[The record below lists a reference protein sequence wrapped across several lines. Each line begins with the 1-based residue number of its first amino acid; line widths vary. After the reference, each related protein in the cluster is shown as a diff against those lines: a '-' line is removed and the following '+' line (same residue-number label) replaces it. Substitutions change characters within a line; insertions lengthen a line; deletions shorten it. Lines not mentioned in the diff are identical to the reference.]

1 MPQHI
6 PEPADLELSDLIEVN
21 ARLALFAAAPADFAC
36 LSVQVPGTGATLMR
50 VPAMPTPAMNRVV
63 GLAGDNALTDQT
75 LAWIRQTFAD
85 GGISEFWLHAWDL
98 PADAPLQAGYAARG
112 WHPDEQ
118 AAWVKLLCDLDG
130 PLPAP
135 RPHPAIQVRQARA
148 DETLLSGDIVC
159 RSFGMAP
166 ALAPWM
172 GAVVGRPG
180 WQVYFACDAN
190 GAPVATAALF
200 TDGPHA
206 WLGMGA
212 TLPEARQQG
221 CQQIL
226 LAVRLAAAKS
236 AGCTVAGIETEAPPA
251 GETRHSLNNI
261 RRAGFREVGR
271 RFNYRCQTSD
281 FTA

>member
-1 MPQHI
+1 VPQHI

-21 ARLALFAAAPADFAC
+21 ARLALFAAAPADVAC
-36 LSVQVPGTGATLMR
+36 LAVHVPGTGATLMR

-63 GLAGDNALTDQT
+63 GLAGGSALTDQT
-75 LAWIRQTFAD
+75 LAWIGQTFAD

-98 PADAPLQAGYAARG
+98 PVDAALQAGYAARG
-112 WHPDEQ
+112 WQPDEQ

-130 PLPAP
+130 ALPALH
-135 RPHPAIQVRQARA
+135 PHPALQVRQALA
-148 DETLLSGDIVC
+148 GEALLSGDIVC

-180 WQVYFACDAN
+180 WQVYFACGAN
-190 GAPVATAALF
+190 GTPVATAALLI
-200 TDGPHA
+200 DGPRA

-221 CQQIL
+221 SQQML
-226 LAVRLAAAKS
+226 LAVRLAAAKA
-236 AGCTVAGIETEAPPA
+236 AGCTIAGIETEAPPA

-271 RFNYRCQTSD
+271 RFNYRCQASD
-281 FTA
+281 FTV

>member
-1 MPQHI
+1 
-6 PEPADLELSDLIEVN
+6 
-21 ARLALFAAAPADFAC
+21 
-36 LSVQVPGTGATLMR
+36 
-50 VPAMPTPAMNRVV
+50 MNRVV
-63 GLAGDNALTDQT
+63 GLAGGSALTDQS
-75 LAWIRQTFAD
+75 LNWIRQTFAD

-98 PADAPLQAGYAARG
+98 PSDSTLQASYAARG
-112 WHPDEQ
+112 WQPDEQ
-118 AAWVKLLCDLDG
+118 AAWVKILCDLG
-130 PLPAP
+130 NPLPAL
-135 RPHPAIQVRQARA
+135 RPHPVLQVRQARA
-148 DETLLSGDIVC
+148 DEALLSGDIVC

-190 GAPVATAALF
+190 GVPVATAALF
-200 TDGPHA
+200 IDGPHA

-221 CQQIL
+221 CQQML
-226 LAVRLAAAKS
+226 LAARLAAAKA

-271 RFNYRCQTSD
+271 RFNYRCQASD
-281 FTA
+281 FTV

>member
-6 PEPADLELSDLIEVN
+6 PELTDLALSDLIEVN
-21 ARLALFAAAPADFAC
+21 ARLALFAAAPADFAG
-36 LSVQVPGTGATLMR
+36 LAVQVPGTGATLMR

-63 GLAGDNALTDQT
+63 GLAGGSALTDQT

-98 PADAPLQAGYAARG
+98 PADAALQAGYAARG
-112 WHPDEQ
+112 WQPDVQ
-118 AAWVKLLCDLDG
+118 AAWVKLLCDLNS
-130 PLPAP
+130 PLPAL
-135 RPHPAIQVRQARA
+135 RPHPALQVRRAQA
-148 DETLLSGDIVC
+148 DETLLSGAIVC

-190 GAPVATAALF
+190 DTPVATAALYL
-200 TDGPHA
+200 DGPRA

-221 CQQIL
+221 CQQML
-226 LAVRLAAAKS
+226 LAVRLAAARA

-271 RFNYRCQTSD
+271 RFNYRCQVSD
-281 FTA
+281 FTV